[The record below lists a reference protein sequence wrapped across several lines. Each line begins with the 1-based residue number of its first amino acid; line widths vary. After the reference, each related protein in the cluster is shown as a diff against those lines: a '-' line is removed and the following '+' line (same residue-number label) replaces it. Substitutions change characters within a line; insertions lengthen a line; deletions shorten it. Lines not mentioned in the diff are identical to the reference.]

1 MAIRAIATDSQDFNN
16 PSTTGKPGRDERLDF
31 KNEAG
36 DTVFS
41 IVSDADGTASIQGDA
56 VPKVYRAL
64 LTQSST
70 DAPTATVLENTLGGT
85 VVWTRI
91 DAGQYVGTLAGA
103 FSITHPVNWL
113 QICVVQEVSE
123 AKKYVRLETISVN
136 AVSLTT
142 GEPDN
147 GLTDDVLTD
156 PQYIEIL
163 VYP

>member
-56 VPKVYRAL
+56 VPKVYAAL
-64 LTQSST
+64 LTQSGT
-70 DAPTATVLENTLGGT
+70 DAPVATVLENTLGGT
-85 VVWTRI
+85 VVWTRHG
-91 DAGQYVGTLAGA
+91 AGAYDGTLAGA
-103 FSITHPVNWL
+103 FATGTTVPIQL
-113 QICVVQEVSE
+113 
-123 AKKYVRLETISVN
+123 AGKYAGDGLN
-136 AVSLTT
+136 AVVGAKLSSDVYRIHTYASADLTSAA
-142 GEPDN
+142 
-147 GLTDDVLTD
+147 DDVLAD

>member
-64 LTQSST
+64 LTQAGPS
-70 DAPTATVLENTLGGT
+70 APVPTVLENTLGGT
-85 VVWTRI
+85 VVWTRS

-103 FSITHPVNWL
+103 FSTTKPVNWL
-113 QICVVQEVSE
+113 RFISDAEVAE
-123 AKKYVRLETISVN
+123 AKKFIRLETTSAN
-136 AVSLTT
+136 TVSLTT
-142 GEPDN
+142 GDPDN
-147 GLTDDVLTD
+147 GLADDLRAEPEYVD
-156 PQYIEIL
+156 II